1 MTDAP
6 TAPTGHLTV
15 GLISEVFWQ
24 PDGIARLEDRL
35 SQAADRGAEI
45 AVLPELPL
53 NPWRP
58 ATREPRPED
67 AEAMDGPRATAQAEA
82 ARKAGIGLV
91 GGIIHR
97 DPATGRRTSRILVI
111 DAHGTLRATYEK
123 LHLPEEPGF
132 WETSHYEPGTELP
145 QRIDGFGMPIGIQV
159 CSDTNR
165 PEGTHLLAAQ
175 GVEAV
180 LIPRATESATYQRWR
195 LVFRANALTSACYV
209 LSVNRPDTEAGVL
222 IGGPSI
228 AVDPNAQVLLE
239 TNDPIG
245 IIRLESGVI
254 DKARIAYPGYLP
266 VRSGLYAKAWAALA
280 GDRPPTG

>member
-1 MTDAP
+1 MTPSMPPA
-6 TAPTGHLTV
+6 GRLTV
-15 GLISEVFWQ
+15 ALISEVFWQ
-24 PDGIARLEDRL
+24 PDGAARLGDRL
-35 SQAADRGAEI
+35 TQAADRGAEI
-45 AVLPELPL
+45 AVLPEIPL
-53 NPWRP
+53 NPWSP
-58 ATREPRPED
+58 ATKTARAED
-67 AEAMDGPRATAQAEA
+67 AEPMDGPRATAQAEA
-82 ARKAGIGLV
+82 ARRAGIGLI

-97 DPATGRRTSRILVI
+97 DATSGQRTSRALVF
-111 DAHGTLRATYEK
+111 DRGGNLRATYEK

-132 WETSHYEPGTELP
+132 WETSHYQPGTEAP
-145 QRIDGFGMPIGIQV
+145 HRIDGFGMPIGVQI
-159 CSDTNR
+159 CSDANR

-245 IIRLESGVI
+245 IVTLESAVI
-254 DKARIAYPGYLP
+254 ARARVAYPGYLP
-266 VRSGLYAKAWAALA
+266 VRADLYADAWADIA
-280 GDRPPTG
+280 GDRPATR

>member
-1 MTDAP
+1 MFLLAKPLSRRTVVFTKVAVAAACSA
-6 TAPTGHLTV
+6 TLTCGPILLG
-15 GLISEVFWQ
+15 GLIAAGGLGEGLVIGMTVAAAIGLLLYCAVFVT
-24 PDGIARLEDRL
+24 L
-35 SQAADRGAEI
+35 SLVTSRALVFDRGG
-45 AVLPELPL
+45 
-53 NPWRP
+53 N
-58 ATREPRPED
+58 
-67 AEAMDGPRATAQAEA
+67 
-82 ARKAGIGLV
+82 
-91 GGIIHR
+91 
-97 DPATGRRTSRILVI
+97 
-111 DAHGTLRATYEK
+111 LRATYEK

-132 WETSHYEPGTELP
+132 WETSHYQPGTEAP
-145 QRIDGFGMPIGIQV
+145 HRIDGFGMPIGVQI
-159 CSDTNR
+159 CSDANR

-245 IIRLESGVI
+245 IVTLESAVI
-254 DKARIAYPGYLP
+254 ARARVAYPGYLP
-266 VRSGLYAKAWAALA
+266 VRADLYADAWADIA
-280 GDRPPTG
+280 GDRPATR